1 MAAVALGRKAMTE
14 VDADVI
20 EKIVQPIWLGI
31 VQGLLSK
38 SLQTE
43 RLVREQEAKKGSL
56 VLPEAAKG
64 ANQRWQHSRV

>member
-1 MAAVALGRKAMTE
+1 MAPVALGHKAMAE
-14 VDADVI
+14 VDANVI
-20 EKIVQPIWLGI
+20 EKVVQPIRLGI
-31 VQGLLSK
+31 MQGLLRK

-64 ANQRWQHSRV
+64 ANKRWQHSRV